1 MAAARIFCFARTRRW
16 AIVGPGTRKAR
27 TISGVCS
34 PAMRRRGAVDGPA
47 VGKPEGNA
55 VPGAGDARV
64 VLGAAERSLVQW
76 PARVG
81 VPVGEGRHVRALF
94 PVRRPGSPL
103 TEDALAQRPHALGT
117 SPRESRNPALFTLA
131 ADVPAPILAQSLA
144 IHIKAAIQ
152 WQEISGGD
160 WAGYDAD
167 VRAPLEP

>member
-1 MAAARIFCFARTRRW
+1 MPAARIFCFARTRRW

-34 PAMRRRGAVDGPA
+34 PAMSRRGPVHDPP

-76 PARVG
+76 PARAG
-81 VPVGEGRHVRALF
+81 APAGDGRHVRAPF

-103 TEDALAQRPHALGT
+103 TEDALAQRLHVLGI
-117 SPRESRNPALFTLA
+117 SPPKSRNPALFTPA
-131 ADVPAPILAQSLA
+131 A
-144 IHIKAAIQ
+144 H
-152 WQEISGGD
+152 
-160 WAGYDAD
+160 
-167 VRAPLEP
+167 

>member
-1 MAAARIFCFARTRRW
+1 MPAAWIFCFARTRRW

-34 PAMRRRGAVDGPA
+34 PAMSRRGPVHDPP

-81 VPVGEGRHVRALF
+81 APVGVGRHVPPLF
-94 PVRRPGSPL
+94 PVPRPGSPL
-103 TEDALAQRPHALGT
+103 TQYALAHRPHVLRP
-117 SPRESRNPALFTLA
+117 SPPKSRTHPQF
-131 ADVPAPILAQSLA
+131 
-144 IHIKAAIQ
+144 
-152 WQEISGGD
+152 
-160 WAGYDAD
+160 
-167 VRAPLEP
+167 

>member
-34 PAMRRRGAVDGPA
+34 PAMSRRGPVHDPP
-47 VGKPEGNA
+47 VGKQEGNA

-81 VPVGEGRHVRALF
+81 APVGEGRHVRALF

-103 TEDALAQRPHALGT
+103 TEDALAQRLHVLGI
-117 SPRESRNPALFTLA
+117 SPRKSRNTALFTLA
-131 ADVPAPILAQSLA
+131 ASLPAAILAKTLG

-152 WQEISGGD
+152 WPQISGRA
-160 WAGYDAD
+160 WADDA
-167 VRAPLEP
+167 